1 VALLGRVKVEQEM
14 MTSRELRREV
24 TKQRNSSLGS
34 SSQYLTQPRTTVL
47 SSREYDRREGGSEGG
62 EGRGKREEKRQEKHS
77 HSKFKSIIKI
87 FA

>member
-1 VALLGRVKVEQEM
+1 
-14 MTSRELRREV
+14 
-24 TKQRNSSLGS
+24 
-34 SSQYLTQPRTTVL
+34 VL